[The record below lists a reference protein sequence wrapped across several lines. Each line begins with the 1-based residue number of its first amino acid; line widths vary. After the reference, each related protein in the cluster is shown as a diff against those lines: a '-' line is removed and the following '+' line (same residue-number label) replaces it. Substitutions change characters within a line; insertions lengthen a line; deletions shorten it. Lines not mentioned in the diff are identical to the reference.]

1 MSNGITLDSDDV
13 LITKMQR
20 YRMNIIEGVMEAP
33 PDNPAEKIT
42 DKDPKMLRVALT
54 AMDGVDNSIQKQRR
68 LELDKQTAENDGEF
82 QRTIGAV
89 INRVMDGGGMM
100 LADGTG
106 SSTGQADSPTPLL
119 NLLPTDTISSEEA
132 HIGVEQIEYDDIM
145 KKDK

>member
-1 MSNGITLDSDDV
+1 MSNGIALDSDDV

-33 PDNPAEKIT
+33 PENPAERISQ
-42 DKDPKMLRVALT
+42 KDPKMLRVALA

-106 SSTGQADSPTPLL
+106 TAGEPAAPAPQLG
-119 NLLPTDTISSEEA
+119 LLPTDTISSQEA
-132 HIGVEQIEYDDIM
+132 HIGVEHIEYDDIM
-145 KKDK
+145 KKEK

>member
-20 YRMNIIEGVMEAP
+20 YRMNIIEGVMDAP

-106 SSTGQADSPTPLL
+106 ATGAPAAPAPQLG
-119 NLLPTDTISSEEA
+119 LLPTESISSEEA
-132 HIGVEQIEYDDIM
+132 HIGVEHIDYDDIM
-145 KKDK
+145 KKEK

>member
-20 YRMNIIEGVMEAP
+20 YRMNIIEGVMDAP
-33 PDNPAEKIT
+33 PDKPDEKIT

-106 SSTGQADSPTPLL
+106 TAGEPAAPAPQLG
-119 NLLPTDTISSEEA
+119 LLPTDTISSQEA
-132 HIGVEQIEYDDIM
+132 HIGVEHIEYDDIM
-145 KKDK
+145 KKEK